1 MSLKMSLIKIYKRQ
15 DLGQC
20 LLSCHYTNLIEDNI
34 CNTVSCLVFN
44 IVKDYDTLL
53 VAEEDFIEKSFK
65 NLEDMSDLS

>member
-1 MSLKMSLIKIYKRQ
+1 MSLKVSLIKIYKRQ

-34 CNTVSCLVFN
+34 CNIVSCLN
-44 IVKDYDTLL
+44 IVKDYDTLF

-65 NLEDMSDLS
+65 NFEDMSDLS